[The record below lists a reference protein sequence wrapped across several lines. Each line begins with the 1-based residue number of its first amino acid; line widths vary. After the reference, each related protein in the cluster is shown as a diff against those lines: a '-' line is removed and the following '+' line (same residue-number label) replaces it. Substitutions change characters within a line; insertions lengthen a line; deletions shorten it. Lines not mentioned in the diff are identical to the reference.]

1 MSAYGAI
8 SAPLTRPKAPL
19 QNRLYPLKANPGNT
33 VLVLHITQQ
42 TAPSE
47 LVSLLHVEFEQ
58 ELESGKTYP
67 QEGPM
72 DRAMFEAYFFAAD
85 VFVGMIE
92 SDESAAALEGA
103 DVEKVRAG
111 RSWDESVVG

>member
-8 SAPLTRPKAPL
+8 STPNRPMEPLKTLFYPL
-19 QNRLYPLKANPGNT
+19 QTAPGQSILVIHLTLKS
-33 VLVLHITQQ
+33 
-42 TAPSE
+42 APSE
-47 LVSLLHVEFEQ
+47 LVELLHQGFEQ

-72 DRAMFEAYFFAAD
+72 DRAAFEAYFFTAD
-85 VFVGMIE
+85 VFVGMIVPTAE
-92 SDESAAALEGA
+92 AAALEH
-103 DVEKVRAG
+103 ESIEMVRAG